1 MKKILLLLALTFSS
15 YANEA
20 ETFFN
25 ADQDNYLLCRAGY
38 ETYLMLSSANASI
51 ESINE
56 TKYIR
61 YKQTDYYFPL
71 AGCNP
76 VKNHKQGLL
85 F

>member
-1 MKKILLLLALTFSS
+1 MKTVSLIFVLTLSL
-15 YANEA
+15 YANESEA
-20 ETFFN
+20 FFK
-25 ADQDNYLLCRAGY
+25 ADKNNYLLCRAGY
-38 ETYLMLSSANASI
+38 ETYIMLSPSNASI

-76 VKNHKQGLL
+76 VTNHKQAII